1 MADSKTVQALAKV
14 EAKTAA
20 EICGAL
26 KLSPPA
32 QKLLDPQVSP
42 AEFLARLG
50 ETGMTQ
56 DAVGFLAYALPKREA
71 VWWAC
76 QCVREAGLDSSDNA
90 KAALLAAAHW
100 VADPSENHRRAAHA
114 AAERAESAPE
124 SFVALGAFFSGGSMA
139 PPEAPEVKPAE
150 DLTPCMVMNAVLMAA
165 VVKEPEKA
173 PQKYRRFV
181 ELGIQSAN
189 QPLPTGKGA

>member
-1 MADSKTVQALAKV
+1 MGVSKTVQALAKV

-32 QKLLDPQVSP
+32 RQLLDPQVSP
-42 AEFLARLG
+42 ADFLARLS
-50 ETGMTQ
+50 EAGMAE

-76 QCVREAGLDSSDNA
+76 QCVREAGLDSGDAA

-100 VADPSENHRRAAHA
+100 AADPSENHRRAAHA
-114 AAERAESAPE
+114 AAETAESPE
-124 SFVALGAFFSGGSMA
+124 SFVAFGAFFSGGSMA
-139 PPEAPEVKPAE
+139 PPEAPEVPPAKE
-150 DLTPCMVMNAVLMAA
+150 LTALMIMNAVLVAA
-165 VVKEPEKA
+165 VVKEPQNA
-173 PQKYRRFV
+173 PQKYRRFI
-181 ELGIQSAN
+181 ELGIQTAN
-189 QPLPTGKGA
+189 QPLPTGKGG